1 MKKDYYFS
9 TKDLLFIAGFSA
21 IGGVAST
28 YINMIGDFFQ
38 SLLGFAGT
46 TQWAAGLHIVWILLA
61 VGIVKKPGAAVL
73 VGTLKGVVEFLSG
86 NTHGVL
92 VLIVDIAAGLIVELV
107 FLLPNLVRETL
118 LSLPLHN

>member
-1 MKKDYYFS
+1 MPPKLERRCKKDSPSCDPSYYAPFHRRIFYLWSDSMKKDYYFS

-46 TQWAAGLHIVWILLA
+46 TQWAAGLHVLWILLA
-61 VGIVKKPGAAVL
+61 VHETVWCRRANRQETRNCRPGW
-73 VGTLKGVVEFLSG
+73 
-86 NTHGVL
+86 N
-92 VLIVDIAAGLIVELV
+92 
-107 FLLPNLVRETL
+107 P
-118 LSLPLHN
+118 